1 MTEVVVVAVVMSRVN
16 PRVGVVSGSE
26 AETWDGGV
34 GVPWLPCVHPLSH
47 SSSGA
52 EIRPLNS
59 TASSSSVGPRPRRR
73 HLLTASRPLSRV
85 APTSNRGG
93 RAKVRRRLLALN
105 LHLEREQE
113 TGDALSPSE
122 EKASFLLL
130 ESFFFFSP
138 LLSPYRPIR
147 DFSSSPFLLLLLKHT
162 FLGNFFSNGGGR
174 RRRRPR
180 LLFPPIFLL
189 RGTHDLERRLPS
201 PSFSPPSPSSPPIR
215 S

>member
-1 MTEVVVVAVVMSRVN
+1 MSRVN

-59 TASSSSVGPRPRRR
+59 TASSSSVGPCPRPRRR

-85 APTSNRGG
+85 APASNRGG

-113 TGDALSPSE
+113 TGDALSPSR
-122 EKASFLLL
+122 KGFFPPPRVLFLFLSPTFSLPSNQRFLLK
-130 ESFFFFSP
+130 P
-138 LLSPYRPIR
+138 
-147 DFSSSPFLLLLLKHT
+147 
-162 FLGNFFSNGGGR
+162 
-174 RRRRPR
+174 
-180 LLFPPIFLL
+180 
-189 RGTHDLERRLPS
+189 LPS
-201 PSFSPPSPSSPPIR
+201 PSPQAHFLRELLLKRRREAAASTPPPFPPYLLASR
-215 S
+215 HT